1 MTDGIDLNVF
11 DMTDRRVLIT
21 GAAGGIGSAMA
32 RSFSA
37 HGATLVL
44 ADRNQ
49 TGLDEL
55 ATSVGGNPPCLAY
68 DQSIPKQVEKLAAAA
83 GPIDILLNN
92 AGILAMSPLQEQSTE
107 EITQL
112 IAINLT
118 GPILLATALAKGMI
132 ARGRGVIVNTASQL
146 AFTGAMDRSVYSTTK
161 AGLVQFTRTAAAEWA
176 RYGVRVVALAPGPTE
191 TPMIKEIIDT
201 PEGRAQRLDKI
212 PMQRFGT
219 AEEMARLAL
228 VLASNLSDNVTGH
241 TLVADGGYVAA
252 S

>member
-1 MTDGIDLNVF
+1 MTDGIDLKVF

-55 ATSVGGNPPCLAY
+55 ATSVGGNPPCLSY
-68 DQSIPKQVEKLAAAA
+68 DQSIPEEVEKLAAKA

-107 EITQL
+107 DITQL

-201 PEGRAQRLDKI
+201 LEGRAQRLDKI

>member
-68 DQSIPKQVEKLAAAA
+68 DQSIPKEVEKLAAAV

-118 GPILLATALAKGMI
+118 GPILLANALAKGMI
-132 ARGRGVIVNTASQL
+132 ARGRGVIINTASQL

>member
-146 AFTGAMDRSVYSTTK
+146 AFTGAMNRSVYSTTK

>member
-21 GAAGGIGSAMA
+21 GAAGGIGRAMA

-68 DQSIPKQVEKLAAAA
+68 DQSIPKEVEKLAAAA

-191 TPMIKEIIDT
+191 TPMIKEIINT

>member
-21 GAAGGIGSAMA
+21 GAAGGIGRAMA

-68 DQSIPKQVEKLAAAA
+68 DQSIPKEVEKLAAAA

-132 ARGRGVIVNTASQL
+132 TRGRGVIINTASQL
-146 AFTGAMDRSVYSTTK
+146 AFTGAMNRSVYSTTK

>member
-32 RSFSA
+32 RSFSV

-49 TGLDEL
+49 TGLGEL
-55 ATSVGGNPPCLAY
+55 ATFVGGNPPCLAY
-68 DQSIPKQVEKLAAAA
+68 DQSIPEEVEKLAAAA

-107 EITQL
+107 DITQL

-201 PEGRAQRLDKI
+201 LEGRAQRLDKI

>member
-1 MTDGIDLNVF
+1 
-11 DMTDRRVLIT
+11 
-21 GAAGGIGSAMA
+21 
-32 RSFSA
+32 
-37 HGATLVL
+37 
-44 ADRNQ
+44 
-49 TGLDEL
+49 
-55 ATSVGGNPPCLAY
+55 
-68 DQSIPKQVEKLAAAA
+68 
-83 GPIDILLNN
+83 
-92 AGILAMSPLQEQSTE
+92 
-107 EITQL
+107 
-112 IAINLT
+112 
-118 GPILLATALAKGMI
+118 
-132 ARGRGVIVNTASQL
+132 
-146 AFTGAMDRSVYSTTK
+146 MDRSVYSTTK

-201 PEGRAQRLDKI
+201 LEGRAQRLDKI

>member
-11 DMTDRRVLIT
+11 DMTDLRVLIT
-21 GAAGGIGSAMA
+21 GAASGIGSAMA

-55 ATSVGGNPPCLAY
+55 ATSVGGNPPCLSY
-68 DQSIPKQVEKLAAAA
+68 DQSIPEEVEKLAAAA

-92 AGILAMSPLQEQSTE
+92 AGILAMSPLQDQSTE

-146 AFTGAMDRSVYSTTK
+146 AVTGAMDRSVYSTTK

-201 PEGRAQRLDKI
+201 IEGRAQRLDKI

>member
-11 DMTDRRVLIT
+11 DMTGRRVLIT

-55 ATSVGGNPPCLAY
+55 ATSVGGNPPCLSY
-68 DQSIPKQVEKLAAAA
+68 DQSIPEEVEKLAAKA

-118 GPILLATALAKGMI
+118 GPILLANALAKGMI

-161 AGLVQFTRTAAAEWA
+161 AGLVQFTRTAATEWA
-176 RYGVRVVALAPGPTE
+176 RHGVRVVALAPGPTE

>member
-21 GAAGGIGSAMA
+21 GAASGIGSAMA

-55 ATSVGGNPPCLAY
+55 ATSVGGNPPCLVY
-68 DQSIPKQVEKLAAAA
+68 DQSIPEEVEKLAAAA

-107 EITQL
+107 DITQL

-118 GPILLATALAKGMI
+118 GPILLANALAKGMI

-201 PEGRAQRLDKI
+201 LEGRAQRLDKI

>member
-11 DMTDRRVLIT
+11 DMTDRRVLIN
-21 GAAGGIGSAMA
+21 GAAGVIGSAMA

-68 DQSIPKQVEKLAAAA
+68 DQSIPEEVEKLAAAA

-107 EITQL
+107 DITQL

-118 GPILLATALAKGMI
+118 GPILLANALAKGMI

-201 PEGRAQRLDKI
+201 LEGRAQRLDKI

>member
-21 GAAGGIGSAMA
+21 GAAGGIGRAMA

-68 DQSIPKQVEKLAAAA
+68 DQSIPKEVEKLAAAA

>member
-21 GAAGGIGSAMA
+21 GAASGIGSAMA

-37 HGATLVL
+37 HGATLIL

-55 ATSVGGNPPCLAY
+55 ATSVGGNPPCLVY
-68 DQSIPKQVEKLAAAA
+68 DQSIPEEVEKLAAAA

-118 GPILLATALAKGMI
+118 GPILLANALAKGMI

-201 PEGRAQRLDKI
+201 LEGRAQRLDKI

>member
-68 DQSIPKQVEKLAAAA
+68 DQSIPKEVEKLAAAA

>member
-55 ATSVGGNPPCLAY
+55 ATSVGGNPPCLVY
-68 DQSIPKQVEKLAAAA
+68 DQSIPEEVEQLAVEA

-118 GPILLATALAKGMI
+118 GPILLANALAKGMI

-201 PEGRAQRLDKI
+201 LEGRAQRLDKI

>member
-1 MTDGIDLNVF
+1 MTDGIDLKVF

-55 ATSVGGNPPCLAY
+55 ATSVGGNPPCLSY
-68 DQSIPKQVEKLAAAA
+68 DQSIPEEVEKLAAKA

-118 GPILLATALAKGMI
+118 GPILLANALAKGMI

-212 PMQRFGT
+212 PWQRFGI

-228 VLASNLSDNVTGH
+228 VLASDLTDNVTGH

>member
-68 DQSIPKQVEKLAAAA
+68 DQSIPKEVEKLAAAA

-228 VLASNLSDNVTGH
+228 VLASDLTDNVTGH

>member
-11 DMTDRRVLIT
+11 DMTDRRILIT

-49 TGLDEL
+49 TSLDEL
-55 ATSVGGNPPCLAY
+55 AISIGGNPPCLGY
-68 DQSIPKQVEKLAAAA
+68 DQSIPAEVEKLAAKA

-118 GPILLATALAKGMI
+118 GPILLANALAKGMI

-228 VLASNLSDNVTGH
+228 VLASNLSDNITGH

>member
-11 DMTDRRVLIT
+11 DMTGRRVLIT

-55 ATSVGGNPPCLAY
+55 ATSVGGNPPCLSY
-68 DQSIPKQVEKLAAAA
+68 DQSIPEEVEKLAAKA

-118 GPILLATALAKGMI
+118 GPILLANALAKGMI

-161 AGLVQFTRTAAAEWA
+161 AGLVQFTRTAATEWA
-176 RYGVRVVALAPGPTE
+176 RHGVRVVALAPGPTE

-212 PMQRFGT
+212 PWQRFGI

-228 VLASNLSDNVTGH
+228 VLASDLTDNVTGH

>member
-201 PEGRAQRLDKI
+201 PEGRVQRLDKI

>member
-68 DQSIPKQVEKLAAAA
+68 DQSIPKEVEKLAAAA

-92 AGILAMSPLQEQSTE
+92 AGILAMSPLHEQSAK

-201 PEGRAQRLDKI
+201 LEGRAQRLDKI

>member
-68 DQSIPKQVEKLAAAA
+68 DQSIPEEVEKLAATA

-191 TPMIKEIIDT
+191 TPMIKEIIGT

>member
-68 DQSIPKQVEKLAAAA
+68 DQSIPKEVEKLAAAA

-118 GPILLATALAKGMI
+118 GPIVLATALAKGMI

>member
-55 ATSVGGNPPCLAY
+55 ATSVGGNPPCLVY
-68 DQSIPKQVEKLAAAA
+68 DQSIPEEVEKLAAAA

-107 EITQL
+107 DITQL

-118 GPILLATALAKGMI
+118 GPILLANALAKGMI

-201 PEGRAQRLDKI
+201 LEGRAQRLDKI
-212 PMQRFGT
+212 PMQRFGI

>member
-68 DQSIPKQVEKLAAAA
+68 DQSIPEEVEKLAAAV

-228 VLASNLSDNVTGH
+228 VLASDLTDNVTGH

>member
-68 DQSIPKQVEKLAAAA
+68 DQSIPEEVEKLAAAA

-92 AGILAMSPLQEQSTE
+92 AGILALSPLQEQSTE

-118 GPILLATALAKGMI
+118 GPIVLATALAKGMI
-132 ARGRGVIVNTASQL
+132 ARGRGVIITTASQL

-201 PEGRAQRLDKI
+201 LEGRAQRLDKI

-228 VLASNLSDNVTGH
+228 VLASDLTDNVTGH

>member
-68 DQSIPKQVEKLAAAA
+68 DQSIPKEVEKLAAAA

-118 GPILLATALAKGMI
+118 GPILLANALAKGMI

-219 AEEMARLAL
+219 AEEIARLAL

>member
-1 MTDGIDLNVF
+1 M
-11 DMTDRRVLIT
+11 
-21 GAAGGIGSAMA
+21 
-32 RSFSA
+32 
-37 HGATLVL
+37 
-44 ADRNQ
+44 
-49 TGLDEL
+49 
-55 ATSVGGNPPCLAY
+55 
-68 DQSIPKQVEKLAAAA
+68 EKLAAAA

-201 PEGRAQRLDKI
+201 LEGRAQRLDKI

-228 VLASNLSDNVTGH
+228 VLASDLADNVTGH

-252 S
+252 RINDRHTQRALDVLTVACHSCTTENQHIGALRFNKFTSYRFKARTARGTFKFGNPESYRLASRIALP

>member
-1 MTDGIDLNVF
+1 M
-11 DMTDRRVLIT
+11 
-21 GAAGGIGSAMA
+21 
-32 RSFSA
+32 
-37 HGATLVL
+37 
-44 ADRNQ
+44 
-49 TGLDEL
+49 
-55 ATSVGGNPPCLAY
+55 
-68 DQSIPKQVEKLAAAA
+68 EKLAAKA
-83 GPIDILLNN
+83 GPIDILQNN

-118 GPILLATALAKGMI
+118 GPILLANALAKGMI

-161 AGLVQFTRTAAAEWA
+161 AGLVQFTRTAATEWA
-176 RYGVRVVALAPGPTE
+176 RYGVRVVAIAPGPTE

-212 PMQRFGT
+212 PWQRFGT

>member
-1 MTDGIDLNVF
+1 MTDGIDLKIF

-21 GAAGGIGSAMA
+21 GAASGIGSAMA

-55 ATSVGGNPPCLAY
+55 ATSLGGNPPCLSY
-68 DQSIPKQVEKLAAAA
+68 DQSIPEEVEKLAAKA

-118 GPILLATALAKGMI
+118 GPILLANALAKGMI

-201 PEGRAQRLDKI
+201 LEGRAQRLDKI

>member
-21 GAAGGIGSAMA
+21 GAASGIGSAMA

-55 ATSVGGNPPCLAY
+55 ATSVGGNPPCLVY
-68 DQSIPKQVEKLAAAA
+68 DQSIPEEVEKLAAAA

-118 GPILLATALAKGMI
+118 GPILLANALAKGMI

-201 PEGRAQRLDKI
+201 LEGRAQRLDKI

>member
-55 ATSVGGNPPCLAY
+55 ATSVGGNPPCLSY
-68 DQSIPKQVEKLAAAA
+68 DQSIPEEVEKLAAKA

-118 GPILLATALAKGMI
+118 GPILLANALAKGMI

-201 PEGRAQRLDKI
+201 LEGRAQRLDKI

>member
-1 MTDGIDLNVF
+1 MTAGIDLNVF

-55 ATSVGGNPPCLAY
+55 ATSVGGNPPCLGY
-68 DQSIPKQVEKLAAAA
+68 DQSIPEEVEQLAVEA

-118 GPILLATALAKGMI
+118 GPILLANALAKGMI

-201 PEGRAQRLDKI
+201 LEGRAQRLDKI

-219 AEEMARLAL
+219 AGEMARLAL

>member
-55 ATSVGGNPPCLAY
+55 ATSVGGNPPCLSY
-68 DQSIPKQVEKLAAAA
+68 DQSIPEEVEKLAAKA

-118 GPILLATALAKGMI
+118 GPILLANALAKGMI

-191 TPMIKEIIDT
+191 TPMIKAIIDT

>member
-49 TGLDEL
+49 TSLDEL
-55 ATSVGGNPPCLAY
+55 ALSVGGNPPGLGY
-68 DQSIPKQVEKLAAAA
+68 DQSIPAEVEKLAAKA

-118 GPILLATALAKGMI
+118 GPILLANALAKGMI

-161 AGLVQFTRTAAAEWA
+161 AGLVQFTRTAATEWA
-176 RYGVRVVALAPGPTE
+176 RYGVRVVAIAPGPTE

-212 PMQRFGT
+212 PWQRFGT

>member
-21 GAAGGIGSAMA
+21 GAAGGIGRAMA

-68 DQSIPKQVEKLAAAA
+68 DQSIPEEVEKLAAAV

>member
-68 DQSIPKQVEKLAAAA
+68 DQSIPKEVEKLAAAA

-191 TPMIKEIIDT
+191 TPMIKEIINT

-228 VLASNLSDNVTGH
+228 VLASDLTDNVTGH

>member
-1 MTDGIDLNVF
+1 MTDGIDPNVF
-11 DMTDRRVLIT
+11 DMTGRRVLIT

-55 ATSVGGNPPCLAY
+55 ATSVGGNPPCLSY
-68 DQSIPKQVEKLAAAA
+68 DQSIPEEVEKLAAKA

-118 GPILLATALAKGMI
+118 GPILLANALAKGMI

-161 AGLVQFTRTAAAEWA
+161 AGLVQFPRTAAAEWA

-212 PMQRFGT
+212 PWQRFGI

-228 VLASNLSDNVTGH
+228 VLASDLTDNVTGH

>member
-1 MTDGIDLNVF
+1 MTDGIDLKIF

-21 GAAGGIGSAMA
+21 GAASGIGSAMA

-55 ATSVGGNPPCLAY
+55 ATSLGGNPPCLSY
-68 DQSIPKQVEKLAAAA
+68 DQSIPEEVEKLAAKA

-118 GPILLATALAKGMI
+118 GPILLANALAKGMI

-212 PMQRFGT
+212 PWQRFGI

-228 VLASNLSDNVTGH
+228 VLASDLTDNVTGH